1 MHCSK
6 KSAQQSQVADKR
18 SEGGGLG
25 HWMEFIHP
33 SSMMDP
39 GKEIGWNSKNNN
51 NKLKKEK
58 TCQTLKILKPKNLST
73 CVRIELIDEL
83 TTSNSTLRCRKSKFI
98 PKKPT
103 LKQRHWTESSKIVSK
118 PQGTQCWWKVSGGR
132 DLGHFR
138 ASPTRSW
145 ICICIQG
152 WKVVSVHDVHADL
165 GETATHP
172 ALFSIL
178 TFEFLL
184 KQSVIF

>member
-51 NKLKKEK
+51 NELKKRK
-58 TCQTLKILKPKNLST
+58 NMSNRKNLKPKNLST

-83 TTSNSTLRCRKSKFI
+83 TTSNSSLGCRKSKFI
-98 PKKPT
+98 QKKNQHYSKATGWNPPKLCQSP
-103 LKQRHWTESSKIVSK
+103 RARIVDRKYKAEGIWDALEQAPVIPGSAFASRNEK
-118 PQGTQCWWKVSGGR
+118 WSPSMMHMRTQAKLPLNLHC
-132 DLGHFR
+132 F
-138 ASPTRSW
+138 
-145 ICICIQG
+145 QY
-152 WKVVSVHDVHADL
+152 
-165 GETATHP
+165 
-172 ALFSIL
+172 
-178 TFEFLL
+178 
-184 KQSVIF
+184 